1 MYKSG
6 YWISPVLDG
15 VEVYGYAEVLYDYL
29 IHVTY
34 IRSWAHMY
42 TKADPLLIV
51 ISFGRHVC

>member
-15 VEVYGYAEVLYDYL
+15 IEVYGFAEVLYDYL

-42 TKADPLLIV
+42 TKADSL
-51 ISFGRHVC
+51 